1 LNKPISILLIAL
13 MAGAVGSNLALA
25 IEAVPVSGSTT
36 VLPLAEGGGE
46 GFNAEQSEYRVTVTG
61 GGTGVGMKNI
71 AQGTSDI
78 SMASREVTA
87 DEISQFGD
95 QFQERLIAYDGIVI
109 AVSKEI
115 YEAGV
120 TALTKDQ
127 VKRIY
132 AGETRNWKEVGG
144 PDEEILVAAREMGSG
159 TRDTFNEEIMDDKK
173 AETPGVSTVAG
184 SNAEIRTTLTGSDKA
199 IGYLGFSYAEDGSV
213 GMITLDGV
221 TPTAESIKDG
231 SYELA
236 RRLYFYTFGDA
247 SPGAQAFINFMT
259 GPKGQQV
266 AEEYGFVP
274 LESSVQKAEGAAKDA
289 ERTEEEAESAEPAP
303 GFNAAF
309 AAAGLLA
316 VALVFFK
323 RRS

>member
-1 LNKPISILLIAL
+1 MNKPIIILLIAL
-13 MAGAVGSNLALA
+13 IAGAACCNLALA
-25 IEAVPVSGSTT
+25 TEPVTVSGSTT

-46 GFNAEQSEYRVTVTG
+46 VFNAEQSEYRVTVTG

-87 DEISQFGD
+87 DEIRQFTD
-95 QFQERLIAYDGIVI
+95 QFQENLIAYDGIVI

-132 AGETRNWKEVGG
+132 AGETRNWKELGG

-159 TRDTFNEEIMDDKK
+159 TRDTFNEVIMDDKK

-184 SNAEIRTTLTGSDKA
+184 SNAEIRTALTGSDKA

-213 GMITLDGV
+213 GVISLDGV

-236 RRLYFYTFGDA
+236 RKLYFYTFGQA
-247 SPGAQAFINFMT
+247 SPGAQAFIDFMT
-259 GPKGQQV
+259 GPEGQQV

-274 LESSVQKAEGAAKDA
+274 LESSSAQGAMKEAKKTGTDA
-289 ERTEEEAESAEPAP
+289 GSAKPAP
-303 GFNAAF
+303 GCDATL

-316 VALVFFK
+316 VALVSLK
-323 RRS
+323 RRA